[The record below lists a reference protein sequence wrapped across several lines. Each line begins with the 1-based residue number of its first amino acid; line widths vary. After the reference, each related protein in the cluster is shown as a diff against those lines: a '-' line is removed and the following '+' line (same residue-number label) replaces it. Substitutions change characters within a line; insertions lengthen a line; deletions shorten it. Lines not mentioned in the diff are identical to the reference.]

1 MFNVKKAGGTFK
13 GIIGECL
20 FKLTNDSVIITKFFN
35 KEKFFFYFSK
45 YFTCEQES
53 FLRKHWFSIDA
64 IEVNGISN
72 KAVIIYEI
80 KTRNKYSKGLYFKPK
95 MTENTST
102 IYSNAKS
109 LRIEVQMVTVWLY
122 QNWEYD
128 VEIKEFDL
136 DDFCIEKPKTYDW
149 RAILLKK

>member
-1 MFNVKKAGGTFK
+1 
-13 GIIGECL
+13 
-20 FKLTNDSVIITKFFN
+20 
-35 KEKFFFYFSK
+35 
-45 YFTCEQES
+45 
-53 FLRKHWFSIDA
+53 
-64 IEVNGISN
+64 
-72 KAVIIYEI
+72 
-80 KTRNKYSKGLYFKPK
+80 